1 MSRIDA
7 KVASILDRPNN
18 AIDSDDEDALI
29 ASLEEDDDHAFSA
42 LREQRIQQLHSEF
55 SRAKQMKESGSGTF
69 TEIKDEKAL
78 MDITTSTKYAVVH
91 FFKTDFG
98 RCGIMDRHLDTLAP
112 KHFDTRFLRINV
124 DNAPFLVTKLKVQVL
139 PCVIGFIDGIG
150 VDRIVGFEGLGNGDS
165 FTTKDLEARL
175 LAAGVLV
182 RAKVTASDRLAIK
195 KIQDKE
201 EDFSDD
207 EWD

>member
-7 KVASILDRPNN
+7 KVAAILDRPSN

-29 ASLEEDDDHAFSA
+29 ASLEEDDDRAFSA

-55 SRAKQMKESGSGTF
+55 SRAKQMKESGSGTL
-69 TEIKDEKAL
+69 TEIKDEKEL
-78 MDITTSTKYAVVH
+78 MDVTTSTKYAVVH

-124 DNAPFLVTKLKVQVL
+124 ENAPFLVTKLKVQVL
-139 PCVIGFIDGIG
+139 PCVIGFVDGIG

-165 FTTKDLEARL
+165 FTTKDLETRL

-182 RAKVTASDRLAIK
+182 RAKVTTSDRLATRK
-195 KIQDKE
+195 TQDKD
-201 EDFSDD
+201 EDFTDD

>member
-7 KVASILDRPNN
+7 KVAAILDRPNN

-55 SRAKQMKESGSGTF
+55 SRAKQMKESGSGKF

-98 RCGIMDRHLDTLAP
+98 RCGIMDRHLDVGL
-112 KHFDTRFLRINV
+112 LL
-124 DNAPFLVTKLKVQVL
+124 PFSMWRR
-139 PCVIGFIDGIG
+139 CW
-150 VDRIVGFEGLGNGDS
+150 FELC
-165 FTTKDLEARL
+165 
-175 LAAGVLV
+175 
-182 RAKVTASDRLAIK
+182 
-195 KIQDKE
+195 
-201 EDFSDD
+201 
-207 EWD
+207 

>member
-7 KVASILDRPNN
+7 KVANILDRPNN

-98 RCGIMDRHLDTLAP
+98 RCGIMDRHLDVGL
-112 KHFDTRFLRINV
+112 L
-124 DNAPFLVTKLKVQVL
+124 L
-139 PCVIGFIDGIG
+139 PCCFVRMVLGFA
-150 VDRIVGFEGLGNGDS
+150 N
-165 FTTKDLEARL
+165 
-175 LAAGVLV
+175 
-182 RAKVTASDRLAIK
+182 
-195 KIQDKE
+195 
-201 EDFSDD
+201 
-207 EWD
+207 